1 MNAIESCRAR
11 RALSDSNTSPRP
23 ASSAQLSHPSQAL
36 NRESDI
42 TQTRSVAG
50 AEHHD
55 GTQRQIADEA
65 TRPEQG
71 DIKHVELLKKCTRD
85 REYAPI
91 NSQADMST
99 RASAPTRTLPT
110 RAAER
115 SDYAAERYARVF
127 TLRHC
132 IQCEVPH
139 RLHHT
144 RNSERDC
151 AISDQLPSNTLQII
165 DRNYRAC
172 STRQQVAEGD
182 PVTPAGAVMARGDRG
197 RC

>member
-1 MNAIESCRAR
+1 M
-11 RALSDSNTSPRP
+11 SDSNTSPRP

-85 REYAPI
+85 ANTHQSIRRQICRPGPQPRPGLCRLE
-91 NSQADMST
+91 QQ
-99 RASAPTRTLPT
+99 SAAITLPSVTLAFSLSGTVSNAKSPTGCITQETVNEIVLYQTNCPPTLYRSSIAIIAHARRGSKWRRAT
-110 RAAER
+110 R
-115 SDYAAERYARVF
+115 S
-127 TLRHC
+127 LR
-132 IQCEVPH
+132 
-139 RLHHT
+139 
-144 RNSERDC
+144 
-151 AISDQLPSNTLQII
+151 
-165 DRNYRAC
+165 
-172 STRQQVAEGD
+172 
-182 PVTPAGAVMARGDRG
+182 RGQ
-197 RC
+197 